1 MSDPDRHHFLPRFY
15 LSRWG
20 NARGEI
26 STFSRKRGKLV
37 VREYAPRTIG
47 AERGLYALNGVA
59 PEHRNA
65 IERDFMGPEIDD
77 PAARALRLL
86 LGEELLDLTMPVRM
100 AWVRFLM
107 SLLVR
112 LPGQLRKIK
121 ADATQALAAEIA
133 WRPEDYEQIRRPSDP
148 PTLMEFLNVRGL
160 GAMLD
165 DFGTTFIPGLID
177 LPQMRVDIGRMNWR
191 VLHFRDGPY
200 GFVTSDFPIC
210 MHPGLGSANC
220 LISLPLS
227 PSAIFLASYDGDL
240 LDKLEALKPPA
251 VLDAA
256 NRISIQS
263 AEQYVYADGR
273 QYFELVDSLLRNEP
287 SANEG

>member
-20 NARGEI
+20 NARDDI
-26 STFSRKRGKLV
+26 STFSRKRGKLF

-47 AERGLYALNGVA
+47 AERGLYALKGVA

-77 PAARALRLL
+77 PAAQALRVL
-86 LGEELLDLTMPVRM
+86 LGEKPLDFPMALRM

-121 ADATQALAAEIA
+121 ADATQTLATEMAR
-133 WRPEDYEQIRRPSDP
+133 RPEDYEQIRRPTDP
-148 PTLMEFLNVRGL
+148 PTLMEFLHARGL
-160 GAMLD
+160 GPMLD
-165 DFGTTFIPGLID
+165 DFGTTLIPGLID
-177 LPQMRVDIGRMNWR
+177 LPQMRLDIARMNWR

-227 PSAIFLASYDGDL
+227 PSAIFLASYNGDL
-240 LDKLEALKPPA
+240 LDKLDALRPPA

-273 QYFELVDSLLRNEP
+273 QYFDLVDSLLRDEL
-287 SANEG
+287 AGTAD